1 MKAVPVAGESS
12 DTSKSAQGSTA
23 EAVETSTPEPA
34 PPEAAPA
41 AAEQAAVPAPASERE
56 PEPDPRAEA
65 APPVREPA
73 DDPARPEAEKPTG
86 TGTRSESGTERAAGA
101 PTPVTTD
108 PPTTARPEAPAK
120 PSAEASAKPSG
131 DAPAEGSAAGSAEGS
146 GEAPAEGS
154 AAGSAEGSA
163 AGSAKGSSE
172 EPAKEPA
179 EVSPEGSAA
188 ASTKASAKEP
198 AEASTEVP
206 AKAPAKASTEPSAKP
221 SSDAP
226 AEASAAGSAKPSAEA
241 PAKASAK
248 APAKASTEDSSRSGD
263 EESTGTGDGE
273 STGSGSGR
281 AAVPESDNERTSTFV
296 ALKPLES
303 TGAPAKAPAAPAPTT
318 PSWAKGATPAKA
330 PATAERP
337 APPARTP
344 APAPTAAAPAPAPAP
359 APAARPTAPEP
370 PQAVPPLDLLAQL
383 TNTPPP
389 QETTARTLGR
399 RVKIWTPVLLGLV
412 GAAVVAQMVRPL
424 PAPTVASGDAAA
436 SFTFDGT
443 YTPPWPSA
451 GQGAMRVVGS
461 GEIGSFGEQK
471 PVPIAS
477 VAKVMTA
484 YVVLTGHPLKKGE
497 AGPQIEIDAKM
508 VADGTSA
515 DESRVEGL
523 TAGTKY
529 SQQDVLKMLMIPS
542 GNNAARLLAR
552 WDGGGDS
559 EAAFVEKM
567 NAAAKELGMT
577 NTTYTDPSGLDA
589 GTKSTAEDQLK
600 LAEAVMRFDA
610 FRAIVSMPSAPIQGL
625 PKPLINNNGNLL
637 LANLS
642 VAGIK
647 TGSSSAAG
655 GALMWAAYKS
665 VGGKDQLIVGATLE
679 QRAPAPDKDALD
691 SLDLVKANSK
701 KIIESVRSALTAAGA
716 VKKGQVVGYVDDK
729 LGKRTP
735 LVATRDGQVAGVP
748 GQKVRF
754 KLTDG
759 GKALPHEAKAGTQ
772 VGELVLGDGP
782 GAATIPL
789 ALKEDLVEPSFGA
802 KVLRLG

>member
-23 EAVETSTPEPA
+23 DAVETSTPEPA

-41 AAEQAAVPAPASERE
+41 PADQAAVPAPASEG
-56 PEPDPRAEA
+56 EPDSAPRAEA
-65 APPVREPA
+65 EPDSDSRIEAEPAASVREPA
-73 DDPARPEAEKPTG
+73 DEPARPEAG
-86 TGTRSESGTERAAGA
+86 AA
-101 PTPVTTD
+101 VD
-108 PPTTARPEAPAK
+108 TATKAQPEAPAK
-120 PSAEASAKPSG
+120 
-131 DAPAEGSAAGSAEGS
+131 
-146 GEAPAEGS
+146 
-154 AAGSAEGSA
+154 
-163 AGSAKGSSE
+163 
-172 EPAKEPA
+172 
-179 EVSPEGSAA
+179 
-188 ASTKASAKEP
+188 
-198 AEASTEVP
+198 
-206 AKAPAKASTEPSAKP
+206 
-221 SSDAP
+221 AP
-226 AEASAAGSAKPSAEA
+226 AEASADASSEA
-241 PAKASAK
+241 PAEVSAERSTKPSSEASAK
-248 APAKASTEDSSRSGD
+248 APTKASAAAQPQAPAKAPTKPQPQAPAKAPTEASAGARGEASSKAGTEDSSR
-263 EESTGTGDGE
+263 TGGGE
-273 STGSGSGR
+273 STGAGAGR
-281 AAVPESDNERTSTFV
+281 SAVPESDNERTSTFV

-318 PSWAKGATPAKA
+318 PSWAKGAAPAKA
-330 PATAERP
+330 PAPDERA
-337 APPARTP
+337 APPARTQAP
-344 APAPTAAAPAPAPAP
+344 AAAASAPPARTQAPAPVAAASAPPAAAPAPT
-359 APAARPTAPEP
+359 ARPTAPEP
-370 PQAVPPLDLLAQL
+370 PQPVPALDLLAQL

-389 QETTARTLGR
+389 PETTARTLGR

-424 PAPTVASGDAAA
+424 PEPTVTTGAAPA

-443 YTPPWPSA
+443 YTAPWPSA

-461 GEIGSFGEQK
+461 GDAGSFGEQK

-484 YVVLTGHPLKKGE
+484 YVILTDHPLKKGE
-497 AGPQIEIDAKM
+497 AGPQIEIDAQT
-508 VADGTSA
+508 VADGKSE

-523 TAGTKY
+523 TAGTKF
-529 SQQDVLKMLMIPS
+529 SQQDVLKMLMVPS

-552 WDGGGDS
+552 WDSGSDA
-559 EAAFVEKM
+559 EAGFVAKM

-610 FRAIVSMPSAPIQGL
+610 FRAIVNLPSAPIQGL
-625 PKPLINNNGNLL
+625 QKPLINNNGNLL

-655 GALMWAAYKS
+655 GALMWAAYRS

-691 SLDLVKANSK
+691 SLELVKTNSR
-701 KIIESVRSALTAAGA
+701 KIIESVRGALTAAGA

-735 LVATRDGQVAGVP
+735 LVATRDGQLVGVP
-748 GQKVRF
+748 GQKV
-754 KLTDG
+754 KLRLADG
-759 GKALPHEAKAGTQ
+759 GKGLPHAAKAGTQ